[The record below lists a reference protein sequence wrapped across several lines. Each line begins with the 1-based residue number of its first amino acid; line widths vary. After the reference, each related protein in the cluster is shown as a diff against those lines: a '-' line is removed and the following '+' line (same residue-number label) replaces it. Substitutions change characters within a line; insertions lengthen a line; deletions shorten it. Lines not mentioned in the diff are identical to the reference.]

1 MSQGNQGACIGLAN
15 TNKVP
20 YIGAYA
26 QDSGVPAGPAAYG
39 GYIGVNGVGYWSS
52 NPVQETDFNAV
63 NGITVAADSGVAAG
77 KVARLVT
84 NTAPLVVSADQ
95 TCAVTAA
102 GVATAG
108 AAQAY
113 KTYMGVGVGIPTNS
127 FFWVFLI

>member
-15 TNKVP
+15 INKVP
-20 YIGAYA
+20 YIGAYV
-26 QDSGVPAGPAAYG
+26 QDSGLPAGPAAYG
-39 GYIGVNGVGYWSS
+39 GYVGVNGVGYWAY
-52 NPVQETDFNAV
+52 NPVQETDFSAV
-63 NGITVAADSGVAAG
+63 NGVTVAADSGVAAG

-95 TCAVTAA
+95 TCAVSAA

-113 KTYMGVGVGIPTNS
+113 KTYNPVGLTIPTGS
-127 FFWVFLI
+127 YFWVFLV